1 MSASYSE
8 KKPTVVYI
16 SYLEKDD
23 QILHLFNNLGD
34 LNLIPVYSKRELEEI
49 LQKIK
54 VSGVIMGTL
63 RVVEKAGKY
72 EKNSY
77 CATGLALVKTI
88 KEIGLPLLVYSGA
101 DEKIL
106 NEASRSGADR
116 VFQKPSSIEKLI
128 EAVNHLFITRN
139 I

>member
-77 CATGLALVKTI
+77 CATPLALVKTI